1 MNKTGIEW
9 CDMTWNPVTGCRHEC
24 EYCYARRIAARFG
37 TQLPDGSGYPEAH
50 DGIHRLEQKV
60 KGNPYP
66 YLFEPTFLPFR
77 LKEPER
83 KTQAAD
89 YFRMQHGRPVR
100 SMGAGRVDRGSVR
113 GLQESTT
120 APLPVPH
127 KEPTAVLRPRIYREA
142 PGGAEFLVRH
152 DHHRP
157 G

>member
-50 DGIHRLEQKV
+50 DGTHRLEQKV

-77 LKEPER
+77 LKEPEQ
-83 KTQAAD
+83 KTKPQTIL
-89 YFRMQHGRPVR
+89 R
-100 SMGAGRVDRGSVR
+100 SQISGMAPPPPARICPF
-113 GLQESTT
+113 STGT
-120 APLPVPH
+120 RQ
-127 KEPTAVLRPRIYREA
+127 TTS
-142 PGGAEFLVRH
+142 
-152 DHHRP
+152 
-157 G
+157 